1 MRVGE
6 LLGLAREIKG
16 WTIRDLE
23 RETGISNA
31 LISQIETGHVKD
43 PSFTKV
49 VRLCE
54 ALGLPLNRAAEAV
67 SLKRIKE
74 IMRKPEKS

>member
-6 LLGLAREIKG
+6 MIELARKVKG
-16 WTIRDLE
+16 WTVRDLE
-23 RETGISNA
+23 RETGISNS

-54 ALGLPLNRAAEAV
+54 ALNLPLEKAAQCV
-67 SLKRIKE
+67 SLKALKAVLRN
-74 IMRKPEKS
+74 

>member
-6 LLGLAREIKG
+6 MIELARRVKG
-16 WTIRDLE
+16 WTVRDLE
-23 RETGISNA
+23 RETGISNS

-54 ALGLPLNRAAEAV
+54 ALNLPLEKAAQCV
-67 SLKRIKE
+67 SLKALKAIL
-74 IMRKPEKS
+74 RK